1 MSRWPAKQAMQE
13 RILAT
18 ADRLFYSQGIRAIG
32 VDTVAAE
39 IGISKRTLYN
49 YFPSKDELVVA
60 YLKRRYVV
68 PKPTDEPPLEQILA
82 AFDRLERGFANEN
95 FRGCRFVNA
104 VTELGETVAKIAAE
118 VKEQRRLWFRE
129 LLTRLNAA
137 DADCLATQL
146 AILSEGAISAAL
158 VRRDPALA
166 RAAKA
171 AAMVLMAAAGV
182 AACGKPQRGV
192 ARKPRNRAPRPP
204 SCAS

>member
-13 RILAT
+13 RILST

-49 YFPSKDELVVA
+49 YFPSKDELVIA
-60 YLKRRYVV
+60 YLTRRYVV
-68 PKPTDEPPLEQILA
+68 PKPTDDPPLEQILA
-82 AFDRLERGFANEN
+82 VFDRLERGFANEK
-95 FRGCRFVNA
+95 FRGCPFVNA
-104 VTELGETVAKIAAE
+104 VTELGAPVAKIAAD
-118 VKEQRRLWFRE
+118 VKEQRRLWYRE
-129 LLTRLNAA
+129 LLSRLNAT
-137 DADCLATQL
+137 DADGLATQL
-146 AILSEGAISAAL
+146 AILIEGAISAAL

-182 AACGKPQRGV
+182 AECNKITPVV
-192 ARKPRNRAPRPP
+192 ARKPRT
-204 SCAS
+204 

>member
-49 YFPSKDELVVA
+49 YFPSKEGLVIA
-60 YLKRRYVV
+60 YLTRRYVV
-68 PKPTDEPPLEQILA
+68 PKPTDDPPLDQILA
-82 AFDRLERGFANEN
+82 AFDRLERGIAKEN
-95 FRGCRFVNA
+95 FRGCPFVNA
-104 VTELGETVAKIAAE
+104 VTELGDAVAKIAAD

-129 LLTRLNAA
+129 LLSRLDAT
-137 DADCLATQL
+137 DADGLATQL
-146 AILSEGAISAAL
+146 TLLIEGAISAAL

-166 RAAKA
+166 RAAKTA
-171 AAMVLMAAAGV
+171 ATVLMAAAGV
-182 AACGKPQRGV
+182 AESNSTKVV
-192 ARKPRNRAPRPP
+192 ARKPRTQR
-204 SCAS
+204 S